1 MSASAV
7 SARRIKLRIPA
18 FVGPSRVH
26 WGPTELRLLGMHNDE
41 ELAML
46 TGRTVVEVRAKRSE
60 LEQERKTKQ

>member
-18 FVGPSRVH
+18 FGGTSPVY

-41 ELAML
+41 ELAEL
-46 TGRTVVEVRAKRSE
+46 TGRTVVEVRAKRADY
-60 LEQERKTKQ
+60 LVKRKKTQ